1 MSVVANFATAN
12 IKLFLWIFSKN
23 GKLFVWIFSIFGNL
37 FVWIILILY
46 FYILKQRN
54 LYMYC
59 KRLID
64 KYLSE
69 WASRDVHKP
78 LLLRGARQVG
88 KSTAV
93 QELSKKFETFVEI
106 NFEKQPKYKALFK
119 DDLDVKRIVP
129 QISAMYGTS
138 IKSGKTLLFLDEIQD
153 CPQAIMALRFFKEDM
168 PELHVIAA
176 GSLLEFALNELPTF
190 GVGRIH
196 SMFMY
201 PMTFDEFLEAN
212 GLHLLIEARNQASID
227 NPLPE
232 PLHDKLV
239 EMLRTYMLVGGM
251 PESVKTWVEYHDYV
265 KCQEVQDDII
275 VTYEDDFP
283 KYKKTVD
290 PILLRQTLR
299 SAAVQVTKKFVY
311 SKVGQEYK
319 TAEVKK
325 AIQLLTLAGILHP
338 VTHTDANGLPFGSE
352 EDKSY
357 QKMLLL
363 DTGLLLRLLNMSL
376 GDISELTTQIL
387 TASAAE
393 LANKGPM
400 AELVVGLEML
410 HHMSPNIRHDLYY
423 WVRNAK
429 NSQAEIDYISSYLQ
443 IVVPI
448 EVKADTQGGMKSL
461 WSFMRDKKLHYA
473 IRCSMENFG
482 KFTYV
487 DKNDNAEVRHVR
499 ICPMYAIAQMEEV
512 KQGIE
517 K

>member
-1 MSVVANFATAN
+1 
-12 IKLFLWIFSKN
+12 
-23 GKLFVWIFSIFGNL
+23 
-37 FVWIILILY
+37 
-46 FYILKQRN
+46 
-54 LYMYC
+54 MYC

-64 KYLSE
+64 NYLSE
-69 WASRDVHKP
+69 WASRDTHKP
-78 LLLRGARQVG
+78 VLLRGARQVG

-93 QELSKKFETFVEI
+93 KELSKKFASFVEI
-106 NFEKQPKYKALFK
+106 NFEKQPKYKILFD

-129 QISAMYGTS
+129 QISAIYGTS
-138 IKSGKTLLFLDEIQD
+138 IKPGQTLLFLDEIQE
-153 CPQAIMALRFFKEDM
+153 CPRAIMALRFFKEDM

-176 GSLLEFALNELPTF
+176 GSLLEFALKELPTF

-212 GLHLLIEARNQASID
+212 GQQLLIETRNEASID

-232 PLHDKLV
+232 PIHNKLV
-239 EMLRTYMLVGGM
+239 DFLRTYVLVGGM
-251 PESVKTWVEYHDYV
+251 PEAVKTWVEYHDYIR
-265 KCQEVQDDII
+265 CQEVQDDIV

-283 KYKKTVD
+283 KYKKNVD
-290 PILLRQTLR
+290 PTLLRRTLR
-299 SAAVQVTKKFVY
+299 SVAVQAGKKFVY
-311 SKVGQEYK
+311 TKVGLDYK

-325 AIQLLTLAGILHP
+325 AVELLTLAGILHP
-338 VTHTDANGLPFGSE
+338 VTHTDANGLPLGSE

-376 GDISELTTQIL
+376 GDVSELTTQIL
-387 TASAAE
+387 TASATD

-400 AELVVGLEML
+400 AEMVVGLEML
-410 HHMSPNIRHDLYY
+410 HNMSPNIRHELYY
-423 WVRNAK
+423 WVRHAK
-429 NSQAEIDYISSYLQ
+429 NSQAEIDYIATYLQ
-443 IVVPI
+443 TVVPI

-461 WSFMRDKKLHYA
+461 WAFMRDKRLHYA

-482 KFTYV
+482 KFDYV
-487 DKNDNAEVRHVR
+487 DNQANNEVRHVR
-499 ICPMYAIAQMEEV
+499 ICPMYAIARIEEI
-512 KQGIE
+512 KQSIE

>member
-1 MSVVANFATAN
+1 
-12 IKLFLWIFSKN
+12 
-23 GKLFVWIFSIFGNL
+23 
-37 FVWIILILY
+37 
-46 FYILKQRN
+46 
-54 LYMYC
+54 MYC

-64 KYLSE
+64 KYLLE
-69 WASRDVHKP
+69 WASRNSHKP

-93 QELSKKFETFVEI
+93 QELSKKFDSFVEI

-129 QISAMYGTS
+129 QISAIYGTS
-138 IKSGKTLLFLDEIQD
+138 IKPGKTLLFLDEIQE

-176 GSLLEFALNELPTF
+176 GSLLEFALKQLPTF

-212 GLHLLIEARNQASID
+212 GQQLLIEARNQASVD

-232 PLHDKLV
+232 PLHDKLL
-239 EMLRTYMLVGGM
+239 ELLRTYMLVGGM
-251 PESVKTWVEYHDYV
+251 PEAVRTWVEYHDFV
-265 KCQEVQDDII
+265 RCQEVQDDIV
-275 VTYEDDFP
+275 VTYEDDFT
-283 KYKKTVD
+283 KYKKNVD

-299 SAAVQVTKKFVY
+299 SAAVQATKKFVY
-311 SKVGQEYK
+311 SKVGSDYK

-325 AIQLLTLAGILHP
+325 SIELLALAGILHP
-338 VTHTDANGLPFGSE
+338 VIHTDANGLPLGSE

-357 QKMLLL
+357 QKILLI
-363 DTGLLLRLLNMSL
+363 DTGLMLRLLNMSL

-387 TASAAE
+387 TASTAD
-393 LANKGPM
+393 LVNKGPM
-400 AELVVGLEML
+400 AELIVGLEML

-423 WVRNAK
+423 WVRHAK
-429 NSQAEIDYISSYLQ
+429 NSQAEVDYISNYLQ
-443 IVVPI
+443 VVVPI
-448 EVKADTQGGMKSL
+448 EVKANTQGGMKSL
-461 WSFMRDKKLHYA
+461 WSFMRDKKLHFA

-482 KFTYV
+482 KFDYV
-487 DKNDNAEVRHVR
+487 DNEDNAEVRHVW
-499 ICPMYAIAQMEEV
+499 ICPVYAISQMEEM
-512 KQGIE
+512 KQGMI

>member
-1 MSVVANFATAN
+1 
-12 IKLFLWIFSKN
+12 
-23 GKLFVWIFSIFGNL
+23 
-37 FVWIILILY
+37 
-46 FYILKQRN
+46 
-54 LYMYC
+54 MYC

-64 KYLSE
+64 KYLLE
-69 WASRDVHKP
+69 WVSRNNHKP

-93 QELSKKFETFVEI
+93 QELSKKFDSFVEI

-138 IKSGKTLLFLDEIQD
+138 IKPGKTLLFLDEIQE

-176 GSLLEFALNELPTF
+176 GSLLEFALKQLPTF

-201 PMTFDEFLEAN
+201 PMTFDEFLDAN
-212 GLHLLIEARNQASID
+212 GQQLLIEARNQASVD

-232 PLHDKLV
+232 PLHDKLL
-239 EMLRTYMLVGGM
+239 ELLRTYILVGGM
-251 PESVKTWVEYHDYV
+251 PEAVKTWVKYHDFV
-265 KCQEVQDDII
+265 RCQEVQDDIV
-275 VTYEDDFP
+275 VTYEDDFT
-283 KYKKTVD
+283 KYKKNVD

-299 SAAVQVTKKFVY
+299 SAAVQATKKFVY
-311 SKVGQEYK
+311 SKVGSDYK

-325 AIQLLTLAGILHP
+325 SIELLALAGIIHP
-338 VTHTDANGLPFGSE
+338 VIHTDANGLPLGSE

-357 QKMLLL
+357 QKILLI
-363 DTGLLLRLLNMSL
+363 DTGLMLRLLNMSL

-387 TASAAE
+387 TASAAD
-393 LANKGPM
+393 LVNKGPM
-400 AELVVGLEML
+400 AELIVGLEML
-410 HHMSPNIRHDLYY
+410 HHKSPNIRHDLYY
-423 WVRNAK
+423 WVRHAK
-429 NSQAEIDYISSYLQ
+429 NSQAEVDYISNYLQ
-443 IVVPI
+443 VVVPI
-448 EVKADTQGGMKSL
+448 EVKANTQGGMKSL
-461 WSFMRDKKLHYA
+461 WSFMRDKKLHFA

-482 KFTYV
+482 KFDYV
-487 DKNDNAEVRHVR
+487 DNEDNAEVRHVW
-499 ICPMYAIAQMEEV
+499 ICPIYAISQMDEM
-512 KQGIE
+512 KQGMI

>member
-1 MSVVANFATAN
+1 
-12 IKLFLWIFSKN
+12 
-23 GKLFVWIFSIFGNL
+23 
-37 FVWIILILY
+37 
-46 FYILKQRN
+46 
-54 LYMYC
+54 MYC

-64 KYLSE
+64 NYLSE
-69 WASRDVHKP
+69 WASRDTHKP
-78 LLLRGARQVG
+78 VLLRGARQVG

-93 QELSKKFETFVEI
+93 KELSKKFDSFVEI
-106 NFEKQPKYKALFK
+106 NFEKQPKYKILFD

-129 QISAMYGTS
+129 QISAIYGTS
-138 IKSGKTLLFLDEIQD
+138 IKPGQTLLFLDEIQE
-153 CPQAIMALRFFKEDM
+153 CPRAIMALRFFKEDM

-176 GSLLEFALNELPTF
+176 GSLLEFALKELPTF

-212 GLHLLIEARNQASID
+212 GQQLLIETRNEASID

-232 PLHDKLV
+232 PIHNKLV
-239 EMLRTYMLVGGM
+239 DFLRTYMLVGGM
-251 PESVKTWVEYHDYV
+251 PEAVKTWVEYHDYIR
-265 KCQEVQDDII
+265 CQEVQDDIV

-283 KYKKTVD
+283 KYKKNVD
-290 PILLRQTLR
+290 PTLLRRTLR
-299 SAAVQVTKKFVY
+299 SVAVQAGKKFVY
-311 SKVGQEYK
+311 TKVGLDYK

-325 AIQLLTLAGILHP
+325 AVELLTLAGILHP
-338 VTHTDANGLPFGSE
+338 VTHTDANGLPLGSE

-376 GDISELTTQIL
+376 GDVSELTTQIL
-387 TASAAE
+387 TASATD

-400 AELVVGLEML
+400 AEMVVGLEML
-410 HHMSPNIRHDLYY
+410 HNMSPTIRHELYY
-423 WVRNAK
+423 WVRHAK
-429 NSQAEIDYISSYLQ
+429 NSQAEIDYIATYLQ
-443 IVVPI
+443 TVVPI

-461 WSFMRDKKLHYA
+461 WAFMRDKRLHYA

-482 KFTYV
+482 KFDYV
-487 DKNDNAEVRHVR
+487 DNQANNEVRHVR
-499 ICPMYAIAQMEEV
+499 ICPMYAIARIEEI
-512 KQGIE
+512 KQSIE

>member
-1 MSVVANFATAN
+1 
-12 IKLFLWIFSKN
+12 
-23 GKLFVWIFSIFGNL
+23 
-37 FVWIILILY
+37 
-46 FYILKQRN
+46 
-54 LYMYC
+54 MYC

-64 KYLSE
+64 KYLWE
-69 WASRDVHKP
+69 WASRDTHKP

-129 QISAMYGTS
+129 QIAAMYGTS
-138 IKSGKTLLFLDEIQD
+138 IKPGKTLLFFDEIQE
-153 CPQAIMALRFFKEDM
+153 CPQAIMALRFFKEEMSD
-168 PELHVIAA
+168 LHIIAA
-176 GSLLEFALNELPTF
+176 GSLLEFALKELPTF

-212 GLHLLIEARNQASID
+212 GQQLLLEARNQSSID
-227 NPLPE
+227 NPLSA

-239 EMLRTYMLVGGM
+239 ELFRTYMLVGGM
-251 PESVKTWVEYHDYV
+251 PEAVKTWVEYHDYV
-265 KCQEVQDDII
+265 RCQEVQDDIV

-283 KYKKTVD
+283 KYKKNAD
-290 PILLRQTLR
+290 PVLLRQTLR
-299 SAAVQVTKKFVY
+299 SAAVQATKKFVY
-311 SKVGQEYK
+311 SKVGSDYK

-325 AIQLLTLAGILHP
+325 AVELLVLAGILHP
-338 VTHTDANGLPFGSE
+338 VTHTDANGLPLGSE

-376 GDISELTTQIL
+376 GDVSELTEQIL
-387 TASAAE
+387 TASAAD
-393 LANKGPM
+393 LVNKGPM
-400 AELVVGLEML
+400 AELLVGLEML
-410 HHMSPNIRHDLYY
+410 HHMSPNIRHDLFY
-423 WVRNAK
+423 WVRHEK
-429 NSQAEIDYISSYLQ
+429 NSQAEIDYISNYLQ
-443 IVVPI
+443 TVVPI
-448 EVKADTQGGMKSL
+448 EVKADKQGGMKSL
-461 WSFMRDKKLHYA
+461 WLFMREKKLHFA

-482 KFTYV
+482 KFDYV
-487 DKNDNAEVRHVR
+487 DKEDCSEVRHIR
-499 ICPMYAIAQMEEV
+499 ICPLYAIAQMEQMT
-512 KQGIE
+512 QGIE